1 MVKFRTSGKNGQ
13 FSHECGM
20 YISMKDP
27 RNSRTCKSIVKAF
40 KELLKEKDYEK
51 ISISD
56 ITRRAEINRKTF
68 YYHFK
73 DIHDLV
79 VWTFDNEAIEH
90 MRKFDMVTDYKE
102 AIKFIMDYLEE
113 NEAFVSKIAQ
123 GVAVAELRTFLYKD
137 LYETTLTVVKNI
149 NSMRKEPLDDDFIRF
164 VSEFYTEAIA
174 GALMHWAIDPTIRDR
189 KKMTAY
195 LETVMGAT
203 IRQMLG

>member
-1 MVKFRTSGKNGQ
+1 
-13 FSHECGM
+13 
-20 YISMKDP
+20 MKDP
-27 RNSRTCKSIVKAF
+27 RNSRTCKSIVEAF

-113 NEAFVSKIAQ
+113 NEAFVSKIAR
-123 GVAVAELRTFLYKD
+123 GVAVGELRTFLYKD

-149 NSMRKEPLDDDFIRF
+149 NSMRKEPLNDDFIRF

-195 LETVMGAT
+195 LETIMGAT